1 MASETM
7 LAGLDMAR
15 TLVFVRDSRQGIFA
29 ARLGFGP
36 AIEPLLPRLRFAE
49 AFAPD
54 VFHLAVTNSVG
65 IFIENARDPKIVTRL
80 PDWFRNTLPN
90 ARAFVLLPVV
100 VNNVPV
106 ALLYG
111 DWTNTTQLRKISQ
124 REMSVLNELGRELS
138 RFFQHAPTRTME
150 KL

>member
-1 MASETM
+1 
-7 LAGLDMAR
+7 
-15 TLVFVRDSRQGIFA
+15 LVFLRDQRHSQFA

-36 AIEPLLPRLRFAE
+36 TIGMLLPRLRFDQ

-54 VFHLAVTNSVG
+54 VFHLALTNSVG

-80 PDWFRNTLPN
+80 PDWFRDTLPD

-100 VNNVPV
+100 VNNLPI

-111 DWTNTTQLRKISQ
+111 DWTNVAQLHKITQQ
-124 REMSVLNELGRELS
+124 EMGVLNELGRELS
-138 RFFQHAPTRTME
+138 RFFLDAPARAAE
-150 KL
+150 RL